1 MPNNNNNNSKK
12 QRGSG
17 YLAPA
22 EFFNPEARQ
31 PSGNSPMISS
41 APQPGWVR
49 PPMSATM
56 GGRRLRQRLR
66 QQKQKQQTR
75 RRGGFAPSIMGGFVS
90 NVQSVVVPLVLAGV
104 YAMLGEKPTAKP
116 VSRTMKSKS
125 KSKSL
130 F

>member
-1 MPNNNNNNSKK
+1 MPNNNKK
-12 QRGSG
+12 QQNQRGSG

-56 GGRRLRQRLR
+56 GGRRLRQQQ
-66 QQKQKQQTR
+66 QQKQKKQTR
-75 RRGGFAPSIMGGFVS
+75 RRGGFAPSIMGSFVS
-90 NVQSVVVPLVLAGV
+90 NAQSVVVPLVLAGA
-104 YAMLGEKPTAKP
+104 YALLGEKPTAKP
-116 VSRTMKSKS
+116 VSKTMKSKS
-125 KSKSL
+125 KSNSW